1 MKSELNEKISCCCS
15 LFRIETY
22 KGLLLEELTDMILF
36 ANQFLSEIDTVAEME
51 KEQQEAGGFN
61 QYYSIW
67 YKSIY
72 PVNANIG
79 FLIRYN
85 RKNEITQIINGFEVE
100 DKFKTNILSI
110 LGVVGIS
117 LVANLSMIEETL
129 NRFRIAA
136 GCNIEINIYRD
147 EIQIDNIL
155 SSFREKQE
163 NPQMVSSILGT
174 PLQYDI
180 GAITRIFNYC
190 KENTFTVGFE
200 TFINAVVTAD
210 FSTIYNAN
218 NTVTSKCAYLI
229 SVVKKFVDDK
239 DWYRK
244 AAHSINSEPTRCS
257 GMKVPSEWKNGLK
270 MISKSITPY

>member
-15 LFRIETY
+15 LFRTETY
-22 KGLLLEELTDMILF
+22 KGLLLEELADMILF
-36 ANQFLSEIDTVAEME
+36 ANQFLSEVDIVAEME
-51 KEQQEAGGFN
+51 KEQQEAGGFS
-61 QYYSIW
+61 QYYSMW

-72 PVNANIG
+72 PINTSIG

-85 RKNEITQIINGFEVE
+85 RKNEITKVINELEAE
-100 DKFKTNILSI
+100 DKFKVDILSI

-117 LVANLSMIEETL
+117 LVANLSIIEETL

-136 GCNIEINIYRD
+136 GYNMEINIYCD
-147 EIQIDNIL
+147 EIQINNIL
-155 SSFREKQE
+155 SSFRDKQE
-163 NPQMVSSILGT
+163 CSQMASPVLGT

-200 TFINAVVTAD
+200 TFLNAIVTAD

-218 NTVTSKCAYLI
+218 NTVASKCAYLI